1 MFFTVLSCRH
11 SLNPMVLFIIY
22 IQRASKSPFTAQ
34 FSHLNFRPIYPTA
47 YKISSAEYPTHTS
60 KSKHPK
66 LSSSSYPTKVILLWQ
81 HLHPSSYPSFINLLF
96 LLQTTKSAQFYLL
109 KFFWNPSISI
119 HPHCHFP
126 KLCHHDFSHPDYC
139 KSPNCL
145 WSCPFLIC
153 SPWGRR

>member
-47 YKISSAEYPTHTS
+47 YKISSAEYPTNTS

-66 LSSSSYPTKVILLWQ
+66 LSSSSYPTKLILLWQ
-81 HLHPSSYPSFINLLF
+81 HLHPSSYPSFINPSSFYYKLPSLLNSTSSSF
-96 LLQTTKSAQFYLL
+96 SGIHPF
-109 KFFWNPSISI
+109 PSI
-119 HPHCHFP
+119 PTVTFQ
-126 KLCHHDFSHPDYC
+126 
-139 KSPNCL
+139 NCATMISL
-145 WSCPFLIC
+145 TWITASLLTASGLVP
-153 SPWGRR
+153 S